1 LAIPQTDVKVKLPQV
16 VDIAYDSY
24 KSGLPRYRLASDI
37 MTQEVF
43 TVTPETSLDEAAQ
56 TMGKK
61 HIGSLIVMKYK
72 TPVGIITERD
82 LLSKV
87 LAYGIL
93 LRDQTVEQVMSFPL
107 ITVSSTSTI
116 KEAAQLMTEKK
127 SRLAVFYAGNMVGIM
142 TASDLIKSLPD
153 VAETEAIID
162 DFMTKDLVTATE
174 ETPVIN
180 IAKTMGNKR
189 VGSII
194 ITHYNTPSGIFTERD
209 LLTHYLAQDKS
220 LFSELGQDYSKPL
233 IAIPA
238 GTSVHR
244 AAAVMASKHI
254 RRLPVIKNDKLIGI
268 ITARDLVEA
277 YAK

>member
-1 LAIPQTDVKVKLPQV
+1 LAIPQTDVKIKLPQV

-24 KSGLPRYRLASDI
+24 KRGLPRYRLASDI
-37 MTQEVF
+37 MTQEVL
-43 TVTPETSLDEAAQ
+43 TATPETSLDEAAQ

-61 HIGSLIVMKYK
+61 HIGSLIIMKYK

-127 SRLAVFYAGNMVGIM
+127 SRLAVFYAGNMVGIV

-153 VAETEAIID
+153 VTETEAIID
-162 DFMTKDLVTATE
+162 DFMTKELVTATE
-174 ETPVIN
+174 ETSVIN

-194 ITHYNTPSGIFTERD
+194 ITHDNMPSGIFTERD